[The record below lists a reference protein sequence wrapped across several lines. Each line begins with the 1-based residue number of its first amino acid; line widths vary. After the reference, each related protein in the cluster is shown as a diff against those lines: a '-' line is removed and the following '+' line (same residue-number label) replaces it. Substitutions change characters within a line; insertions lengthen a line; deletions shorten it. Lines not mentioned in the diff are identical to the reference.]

1 MNMDDLSPAQLTPVL
16 VHLMKGVLYRDTHG
30 ALWQNLALLEAR
42 VRDYVA
48 VLGLELWLDEA
59 EGYAFL
65 KQRPGD
71 DADGAETPKLVARRP
86 LSYPVSLLC
95 VLLRKRLAEADHGG
109 GDVKTVLTRDD
120 LHNAMRVYLKP
131 LANEA
136 RQAEQMDTAINK
148 TVELGFL
155 KPLAEAQH
163 FEVRRIVKALVDA
176 DWLVDVNEKLEVYR
190 RHAE

>member
-1 MNMDDLSPAQLTPVL
+1 MSVDSEAQTQLTPVL
-16 VHLMKGVLYRDTHG
+16 VHLLKSVLYRDTHG
-30 ALWQNLALLEAR
+30 VLWQHLACLEAR
-42 VRDYVA
+42 VRDTVA
-48 VLGLELWLDEA
+48 VLGLELSLDET

-65 KQRPGD
+65 KQRPSE
-71 DADGAETPKLVARRP
+71 DAEGADTPRLVARRP

-109 GDVKTVLTRDD
+109 GDLKTVLTRDD
-120 LHNAMRVYLKP
+120 IHNAMRVYLKP

-155 KPLAEAQH
+155 KPLLEPQH

-190 RHAE
+190 RHAI

>member
-1 MNMDDLSPAQLTPVL
+1 MDDATQTQLTPVL
-16 VHLMKGVLYRDTHG
+16 VHLMKSVLYRDTHAG
-30 ALWQNLALLEAR
+30 LWQHLTLLEAR

-48 VLGLELWLDEA
+48 VLGLDLWLDEA

-65 KQRPGD
+65 KQRSGEHEDGGD
-71 DADGAETPKLVARRP
+71 APKLVARRP

-148 TVELGFL
+148 AVELGLL
-155 KPLAEAQH
+155 KPLAEAQY
-163 FEVRRIVKALVDA
+163 FEVRRILKALVDA

-190 RHAE
+190 RHAL